1 MTVSINQKVKTVLSK
16 HTKMSV
22 HEMADDLPLEQTQID
37 SLGVMELMFDL
48 EDAFDVEIP
57 EPASMEER
65 KNQFRTIGDV
75 VAIMESLVQ
84 KQEAAA

>member
-1 MTVSINQKVKTVLSK
+1 MTSSIKQEVKTVLSK
-16 HTKMSV
+16 HTKMPV
-22 HEMADDLPLEQTQID
+22 QDMPDQLPLEQTQID

-75 VAIMESLVQ
+75 VALVESLVQ